1 MIIAGIRN
9 EPIEETSAIELPEIP
24 PKNMETRQFTMAVP
38 PRIRP
43 IRTLQNLV
51 SRSLI
56 PPSVMICAM
65 MMKNGTHM
73 KVKLVMPVD
82 IFWNKLK
89 NGMPR

>member
-1 MIIAGIRN
+1 
-9 EPIEETSAIELPEIP
+9 
-24 PKNMETRQFTMAVP
+24 
-38 PRIRP
+38 
-43 IRTLQNLV
+43 
-51 SRSLI
+51 
-56 PPSVMICAM
+56 MICAM